1 MNYITHVGWNGLPLT
16 LTQGSKMHNRS
27 TNLNSYLLARQQSQ
41 KWTATWD
48 VRMEVLHEL
57 DAMCIRDIKDRI
69 AMNAFGDLRKE
80 TITFAKS
87 TKRLPD
93 LTEAEVE
100 FLRIEKEN

>member
-1 MNYITHVGWNGLPLT
+1 MI
-16 LTQGSKMHNRS
+16 NRS
-27 TNLNSYLLARQQSQ
+27 TNLNSYLLARQQSE

-57 DAMCIRDIKDRI
+57 DELSRLDGKDRITNRI
-69 AMNAFGDLRKE
+69 AMNAYGDLRKE

-93 LTEAEVE
+93 LTEAEIK
-100 FLRIEKEN
+100 FLQIEKEN

>member
-1 MNYITHVGWNGLPLT
+1 ML
-16 LTQGSKMHNRS
+16 NRS
-27 TNLNSYLLARQQSQ
+27 TNLNSYLLARQQYE

-57 DAMCIRDIKDRI
+57 DEISRLDGKDRI
-69 AMNAFGDLRKE
+69 AMNDLRKE

-87 TKRLPD
+87 TKRLPN
-93 LTEAEVE
+93 LTEAEIK

>member
-16 LTQGSKMHNRS
+16 LTQGSKMLNRS
-27 TNLNSYLLARQQSQ
+27 TNLNSYLLARQQYE

-57 DAMCIRDIKDRI
+57 DEISRLDGKDRI
-69 AMNAFGDLRKE
+69 AMNAYSDLRKE

-93 LTEAEVE
+93 LTEAEIK